1 MSERALPGP
10 IAGFAQW
17 QVRVAATAACTIPGL
32 LVRFSGGA
40 ASYPFQFVAY
50 GAAVVAAA
58 FLLAWACEVAQEDV
72 ANGLVVSAVAF
83 VAILPEYIV
92 ELHFAF
98 IGHAEFVTANL
109 TGASRLL
116 LGFCV
121 AMPAALA
128 LLPMRW
134 RPPPIGRIDVDP
146 AQRLDLAILGLA
158 ALWAF
163 RGALAGQLTL
173 LDSVVLVSLY
183 VFYVRRAAGA
193 GGEAPPPMGVA
204 ARLAEL
210 PKTQRRRWVG
220 GLMLFAAFVI
230 LLTAVPFG
238 DAVLGTGALVGIS
251 PYLVLQWLVPVAT
264 EMPELV
270 VAIVLLM
277 HRRGSQSLAVLL
289 AGAVSQYT
297 LALGTLPVAYV
308 LGAGTGPLPMQRRE
322 QIELVLTMG
331 VALYAVAALVT
342 LRLSRVDASL
352 MLMLFTAQFFL
363 PLGFARLAIAMMF
376 TVLAVDIL
384 ISERRQLRLLVS
396 ALRPPTPG

>member
-134 RPPPIGRIDVDP
+134 RPPPIGRIAVDP